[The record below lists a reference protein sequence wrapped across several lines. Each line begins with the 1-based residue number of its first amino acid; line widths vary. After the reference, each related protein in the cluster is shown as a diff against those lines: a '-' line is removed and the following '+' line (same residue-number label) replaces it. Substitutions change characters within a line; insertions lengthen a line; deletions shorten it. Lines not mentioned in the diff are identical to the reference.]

1 MDLSSR
7 KIIIAVACLLLL
19 FFLSGCGGSTVT
31 PSDKAGSSEEA
42 EAQEPKTN
50 QAEPAESPT
59 ETPAESPVGELGGLQ
74 INDKTVGTGTEA
86 ANGDRVTVHYTG
98 RLSDGTKFDS
108 SLDRDQPFEF
118 VLGEGR
124 VIQGWEKGVLGMKVG
139 GQRELVIPPEMGYG
153 AQGAGDVIP
162 PNAVINFDIELLE
175 VQKSGQ

>member
-31 PSDKAGSSEEA
+31 PSGKAGSSEEA

-50 QAEPAESPT
+50 QAE
-59 ETPAESPVGELGGLQ
+59 PAESPVGELGGLQ

-118 VLGEGR
+118 VLGEGQ

-153 AQGAGDVIP
+153 AQGAGDAIP
-162 PNAVINFDIELLE
+162 PNAVLNFDIELLE
-175 VQKSGQ
+175 VQRSGQ

>member
-31 PSDKAGSSEEA
+31 LSDKAGSSEEA

-50 QAEPAESPT
+50 QAE
-59 ETPAESPVGELGGLQ
+59 PAESPVGELGGLQ

-86 ANGDRVTVHYTG
+86 ANGDRVAVHYTG

-162 PNAVINFDIELLE
+162 PNAILNFDIELLE

>member
-42 EAQEPKTN
+42 KAQEPKTN
-50 QAEPAESPT
+50 QAE
-59 ETPAESPVGELGGLQ
+59 PAESPVGELGGLQ

-124 VIQGWEKGVLGMKVG
+124 VIQGWEKGVLGMKAG

-153 AQGAGDVIP
+153 AQGAGDAIP
-162 PNAVINFDIELLE
+162 PNAVLNFDIELLE